1 MFGTR
6 KQLRAVLE
14 SLNAALKLADDT
26 TESCK
31 QATDLLDKANRV
43 ADDWERLHK
52 DATQC
57 KPAAVDPVPE
67 LTLPHCR
74 WDQLGAPVLPP
85 GAGVGTCCW

>member
-6 KQLRAVLE
+6 KQLRAALE
-14 SLNAALKLADDT
+14 SLNAALKLADDA

-31 QATDLLDKANRV
+31 HATDLLDKANRV
-43 ADDWERLHK
+43 AEERMYK

-74 WDQLGAPVLPP
+74 WIN
-85 GAGVGTCCW
+85 